1 MNEPQDLA
9 LSNLLQLMRLK
20 FVGILQAQ
28 RANVA
33 MLVCFQTRSSFL
45 A

>member
-9 LSNLLQLMRLK
+9 LANLLQLMKLK

-28 RANVA
+28 RANVG
-33 MLVCFQTRSSFL
+33 MFPNQFIISGLM
-45 A
+45 